1 MLNICEGFS
10 VYASFTMICGND
22 IGNLSKLPLKTRL
35 LDKCLTVVAWERIVL
50 TTERN
55 SFLKLFASLNLY
67 SFDLF

>member
-1 MLNICEGFS
+1 
-10 VYASFTMICGND
+10 MICGND
-22 IGNLSKLPLKTRL
+22 IGNLSTLPLKTRL

-55 SFLKLFASLNLY
+55 SFLKLFARLKLY